1 MHVILTVHMTQRTVI
16 HGGDQAGI
24 DLRLLVLRESL
35 PGVIHA
41 GLQSLAHFRRQR
53 AGIEVLAGAD
63 IDLGE
68 TCNCLLFGWDCR
80 AELQYEI

>member
-1 MHVILTVHMTQRTVI
+1 VTNPASIFAFLYC
-16 HGGDQAGI
+16 A
-24 DLRLLVLRESL
+24 ESL
-35 PGVIHA
+35 PCVIHA
-41 GLQSLAHFRRQR
+41 GLQSVAHFRRQR

-68 TCNCLLFGWDCR
+68 TCHRRLFGKDRR